1 MKGLA
6 VLSGS
11 FYEVKM
17 SKINENIIKAID
29 LLIEKRLKKVNYDTT
44 FVSMVCEVHDNGT
57 YTIIK
62 DNQRYAIR
70 CAIPNLIIKTGMQVW
85 VKIPCNQLKDMHI
98 CGIIK

>member
-29 LLIEKRLKKVNYDTT
+29 LLIEKRLKKVNYDIT
-44 FVSMVCEVHDNGT
+44 FSSVVYEVHDNGT

-62 DNQRYAIR
+62 DNQRHR
-70 CAIPNLIIKTGMQVW
+70 VKCAIPNLDIKIGTQVW
-85 VKIPCNQLKDMHI
+85 VKIPCNKLRDMHI
-98 CGIIK
+98 CGLIK